1 MFFGIAGNLGNS
13 SRRWNM
19 QPELLLYLP
28 SVVYIKENVAQKM
41 VASRLVLEQQA
52 AAWRVFCLWFVK

>member
-1 MFFGIAGNLGNS
+1 
-13 SRRWNM
+13 M
-19 QPELLLYLP
+19 QPVLLLYLP

-52 AAWRVFCLWFVK
+52 AVWLVFCLWFVK